1 MQNRMRINAL
11 LWSAAAWLTTAGL
24 NGQTP
29 AATFLRIDIDN
40 YVPYHY
46 DVFDESKFTSVT
58 DITTVTAGRPFG
70 QVIIIGDIV
79 AVNGKPAKGVWI
91 LRATNLYLTPTVG
104 VQPPGSF
111 LPFDQVR
118 QSIAD
123 VVRLDVQ
130 DVVWEILQAD
140 GTPIGTIMA
149 GGFARGVP
157 PPGATPDWQFDNMTI
172 TGGTGAFLGVR
183 GQAGVID
190 LGSPRQASVTE
201 ATANRRVLGG
211 AKRSYVL
218 ELLPM
223 FVPQI
228 VATNSGPAIV
238 HASDSSPVTPDKP
251 AKPGEILTIYARGLG
266 PTNPSVVPGLAFP
279 ATPLAVVNSPV
290 EITVGG
296 IAVSASYAGGY
307 PGAIDAYQVNFTLPA
322 ATTPGRV
329 PLHISQAWIGGL
341 DVMLDVRQ

>member
-1 MQNRMRINAL
+1 MQNRTRKNAL

-29 AATFLRIDIDN
+29 AATLLRIDIDN

-79 AVNGKPAKGVWI
+79 AVNGRPAKGVWI

-190 LGSPRQASVTE
+190 LGSPRQASVAE

-228 VATNSGPAIV
+228 LATDTGPAIV
-238 HASDSSPVTPDKP
+238 HTSDSSPVTPDKP
-251 AKPGEILTIYARGLG
+251 ARPGEVLTIYARGLG

-290 EITVGG
+290 EVTVGG
-296 IAVSASYAGGY
+296 MAASASYAGGY
-307 PGAIDAYQVNFTLPA
+307 PGAIDVYQVDFTLPT

-329 PLHISQAWIGGL
+329 PLHVSQAWIGGP
-341 DVMLDVRQ
+341 DVMIDVLQ

>member
-1 MQNRMRINAL
+1 MRNRTRMNGL
-11 LWSAAAWLTTAGL
+11 LWCAAIWLTMAGL
-24 NGQTP
+24 DGQTP
-29 AATFLRIDIDN
+29 AATVLRIDIDK

-46 DVFDESKFTSVT
+46 DVFDESKFASVA

-79 AVNGKPAKGVWI
+79 AVNGKPAKGVWT
-91 LRATNLYLTPTVG
+91 LRGTNLYLTPNVD
-104 VQPPGSF
+104 VQSPGSF

-123 VVRLDVQ
+123 VIRFHIQ
-130 DVVWEILQAD
+130 DIIWEILQAD

-149 GGFARGVP
+149 SGYSRGSP

-190 LGSPRQASVTE
+190 LGSPRQASATE
-201 ATANRRVLGG
+201 ATANRRALGG

-228 VATNSGPAIV
+228 VAANSGPAIV
-238 HASDSSPVTPDKP
+238 HGSDSSLVTPDKP
-251 AKPGEILTIYARGLG
+251 AKPGEVLTIYAKGLG

-279 ATPLAVVNSPV
+279 AGPLAVVNSPV
-290 EITVGG
+290 EVTVDG
-296 IAVSASYAGGY
+296 IPVSASYAGGY

-329 PLHISQAWIGGL
+329 RLHVSQAWISGP
-341 DVMLDVRQ
+341 DVMIDVR